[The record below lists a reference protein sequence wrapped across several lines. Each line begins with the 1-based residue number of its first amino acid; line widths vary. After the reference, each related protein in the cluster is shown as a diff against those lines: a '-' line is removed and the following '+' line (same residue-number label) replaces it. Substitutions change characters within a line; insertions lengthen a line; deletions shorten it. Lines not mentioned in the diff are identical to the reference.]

1 MLTSTLQMQNKWQFL
16 STFGGV
22 DGCYIPMKC
31 PRGGNEARKEYY
43 KFKNFYFN
51 VMMRIVGTDY
61 KFFCTSVRLPGGSNN
76 VCTFQASGLYQNIVR
91 NDFLPKIEKV
101 VNVPNG
107 NELQLPPTLLQK
119 RLQKPFANRTLS
131 RKQSHLNY
139 CLSRVR
145 IVTECAFGQL
155 IER

>member
-1 MLTSTLQMQNKWQFL
+1 MLTSTLQMQNKWQFP

-43 KFKNFYFN
+43 KFKNF
-51 VMMRIVGTDY
+51 
-61 KFFCTSVRLPGGSNN
+61 CTSVRLPGGSNK
-76 VCTFQASGLYQNIVR
+76 VCTFQASGLYQNVGR

-107 NELQLPPTLLQK
+107 NELQLPPILLQN

-145 IVTECAFGQL
+145 ILTECAFGEL
-155 IER
+155 IGR